1 MFTPVDF
8 TLDNL
13 CFDSIMAENI
23 PVTCDLAMM
32 GGNTD
37 NCIDVSNFGYNEW
50 RQYDPYCLDVRNP
63 YFGIDE
69 YSDFSDVLIAT
80 PCEMFDV
87 MNQDI
92 MSAGMFP
99 DMPSPEDALI
109 ATPCEMFDVMNQ
121 DIMSAGM
128 FPDEECSDFS
138 DFLIAAPCEMFDVM
152 NQDIMSAGMFPDML
166 SPEIAHSMGLISDQD
181 YNFLQAMGLTSDQ
194 VNQSHSEISCEPSHS
209 SWADA
214 QHEMNVKKL
223 NESDALESERDLAVK
238 HYQDAKQAG
247 DIDEMLKWE
256 NVANKKQEEIYTL
269 WDTPRYTPNV
279 KAPGID

>member
-1 MFTPVDF
+1 MFTSDDF
-8 TLDNL
+8 TLDNF
-13 CFDSIMAENI
+13 CFDSMMVENV
-23 PVTCDLAMM
+23 PTTCDLAMI
-32 GGNTD
+32 GYNTD

-50 RQYDPYCLDVRNP
+50 RQYDPYCLDVCNP
-63 YFGIDE
+63 YIGIDEYSDFSDFLIAAPCEMFDAMNQDIMSAGMFPDMLSDE

-99 DMPSPEDALI
+99 DM
-109 ATPCEMFDVMNQ
+109 
-121 DIMSAGM
+121 
-128 FPDEECSDFS
+128 
-138 DFLIAAPCEMFDVM
+138 
-152 NQDIMSAGMFPDML
+152 L
-166 SPEIAHSMGLISDQD
+166 SPEMAHSMGLISDQN

>member
-8 TLDNL
+8 THDNL
-13 CFDSIMAENI
+13 CFDSIMVENI
-23 PVTCDLAMM
+23 PATCDLAMM

-37 NCIDVSNFGYNEW
+37 NCIDVSNFRYNEW
-50 RQYDPYCLDVRNP
+50 RQYDPYCLDVYNP
-63 YFGIDE
+63 YIGIDE

-92 MSAGMFP
+92 MSAGMFR
-99 DMPSPEDALI
+99 DMPSPEDVLV

-128 FPDEECSDFS
+128 FPYM
-138 DFLIAAPCEMFDVM
+138 P
-152 NQDIMSAGMFPDML
+152 

-223 NESDALESERDLAVK
+223 NESDELEAARDLAVK
-238 HYQDAKQAG
+238 HYEDAKHAG

-256 NVANKKQEEIYTL
+256 NVANKKQEEIYNL
-269 WDTPRYTPNV
+269 WNIPRYTPNV

>member
-50 RQYDPYCLDVRNP
+50 RQYDPYCLDVYNP
-63 YFGIDE
+63 YIGIDE
-69 YSDFSDVLIAT
+69 Y
-80 PCEMFDV
+80 
-87 MNQDI
+87 
-92 MSAGMFP
+92 
-99 DMPSPEDALI
+99 
-109 ATPCEMFDVMNQ
+109 
-121 DIMSAGM
+121 
-128 FPDEECSDFS
+128 SDFS

-152 NQDIMSAGMFPDML
+152 NQDIMSAGMFPYMP

-223 NESDALESERDLAVK
+223 NESDELEAARDLAVK
-238 HYQDAKQAG
+238 HYEDAKHAG

-256 NVANKKQEEIYTL
+256 NVANKKQEEIYNL
-269 WDTPRYTPNV
+269 WNIPRYTPNV